1 MVHAHASNGPPL
13 SEPYGVWAS
22 YDGLRFMVSNRSGD
36 YAAWWN
42 VRRRLEGW
50 KFEGLEDVIVS
61 SGLVHTGPGVTA
73 LDGDYIP

>member
-1 MVHAHASNGPPL
+1 
-13 SEPYGVWAS
+13 
-22 YDGLRFMVSNRSGD
+22 MVSNRSGD